1 MSGRLATPVVSG
13 KTGSHIEGQ
22 MPGGWEQRQRTPLT
36 VRYAIYFVYWYKST
50 QKARRQQLDV
60 ASHRLRQRL
69 PYLLNLLAL
78 IVQKYKS

>member
-36 VRYAIYFVYWYKST
+36 ARYSIYCVYWYK
-50 QKARRQQLDV
+50 KYIDGAD
-60 ASHRLRQRL
+60 AWRLGAATAHAPL
-69 PYLLNLLAL
+69 
-78 IVQKYKS
+78 S